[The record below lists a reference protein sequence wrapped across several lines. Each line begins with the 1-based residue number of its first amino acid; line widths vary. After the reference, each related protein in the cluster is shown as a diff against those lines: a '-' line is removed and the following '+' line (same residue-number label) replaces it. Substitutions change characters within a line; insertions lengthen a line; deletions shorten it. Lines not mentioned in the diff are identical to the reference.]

1 MNIHTRDKIL
11 GDIDEFIMHTLFEFE
26 SLKWFSSPPVSGL
39 RSEIRLEEVGDRQT
53 ESFSS

>member
-1 MNIHTRDKIL
+1 MDSSLHAL
-11 GDIDEFIMHTLFEFE
+11 SEFE
-26 SLKWFSSPPVSGL
+26 GLKWFSSPPVSGL

>member
-1 MNIHTRDKIL
+1 MDSSLHAL
-11 GDIDEFIMHTLFEFE
+11 SEFE
-26 SLKWFSSPPVSGL
+26 GLKWFSSSPVSGL